1 MSSFGFQ
8 PHPIPPKDIGEYRE
22 HRQQVLGAV
31 REHAFQGVRHN
42 KRSNQKR
49 KKAKKVK
56 KVKSVPRHQEFM
68 GVHQSAMSNKLRDQ
82 RIAENIKTRLK
93 EDDTLTENQTKE
105 LTNIR
110 RELVN

>member
-31 REHAFQGVRHN
+31 REHAFQGVRH
-42 KRSNQKR
+42 KGKKR

-56 KVKSVPRHQEFM
+56 KVKSVARHQEFM

-105 LTNIR
+105 LKNIR